1 MIDVADIQILTG
13 LKVMVFWKLIDKL
26 HSGKGLTAV
35 NTSRLCYGNIHLHLL
50 RRVAKSPQNE
60 STFHATDGQNDFEE
74 RSLHEFC

>member
-35 NTSRLCYGNIHLHLL
+35 NISRLCYGNKKF
-50 RRVAKSPQNE
+50 AF
-60 STFHATDGQNDFEE
+60 T
-74 RSLHEFC
+74 